1 MGKTF
6 QGAKMKKEK
15 SIQIE
20 STGDML
26 PEKNQLELSKEVCLL
41 QPCEM
46 LEDEATGQC
55 YACRIGSSIK
65 KAYDL
70 CQPIVSKALKE
81 NKELR
86 KRLNDW
92 VYELAYYTEDEVAT
106 PTGVKKF
113 VGNLLKLLEQYKF
126 DIKVERSLK
135 ARPKPC
141 EDTECSYCIALQQ
154 EIDDLREQLHNKIFK
169 QDLTEEEI
177 KRIILDVSDYGQITN
192 FPSGWRTKLAKALT
206 KAKQAQPNA
215 LKASEVKPKPLSKSR
230 IEEILHNEIWTT
242 FEQESRPYGMRAVS
256 IKKAAEAIV
265 THIAEQ
271 ERE

>member
-1 MGKTF
+1 
-6 QGAKMKKEK
+6 MKKEK

-86 KRLNDW
+86 KKIK
-92 VYELAYYTEDEVAT
+92 ELEDEISR
-106 PTGVKKF
+106 K
-113 VGNLLKLLEQYKF
+113 N
-126 DIKVERSLK
+126 SL
-135 ARPKPC
+135 
-141 EDTECSYCIALQQ
+141 
-154 EIDDLREQLHNKIFK
+154 
-169 QDLTEEEI
+169 
-177 KRIILDVSDYGQITN
+177 
-192 FPSGWRTKLAKALT
+192 
-206 KAKQAQPNA
+206 
-215 LKASEVKPKPLSKSR
+215 
-230 IEEILHNEIWTT
+230 
-242 FEQESRPYGMRAVS
+242 
-256 IKKAAEAIV
+256 
-265 THIAEQ
+265 
-271 ERE
+271 